1 MNASILGMST
11 TTLIIIAVVVVAVG
25 AIVALLLSRRGKG
38 ASLQS
43 RFGPEYERT
52 LEELGDKRRAEAELR
67 QRTKRVHGFDIHP
80 LPADDKDRYVE
91 AWRKVQ
97 GQFVDDPEDA
107 VGHADDLLGQ
117 VMSARGYPVSDFD
130 RRAADLSVDH
140 PVVVQTYRAA
150 HDTAVRH
157 ARGEASTEELRQAMI
172 QYRALFDELV
182 GQPAAAPSPE
192 PETATA
198 AHENAA
204 V

>member
-1 MNASILGMST
+1 
-11 TTLIIIAVVVVAVG
+11 VV

-38 ASLQS
+38 GSLQS

-52 LEELGDKRRAEAELR
+52 LEELGDKRHAEAELR
-67 QRTKRVHGFDIHP
+67 QRTKRVQGFDIHP
-80 LPADDKDRYVE
+80 LPAEDRDRYVE

-97 GQFVDDPEDA
+97 AQFVDGPKDA

-130 RRAADLSVDH
+130 QRAADLSVDH

-172 QYRALFDELV
+172 QYRTLFDELV
-182 GQPAAAPSPE
+182 GQPSPVAEPSPAA
-192 PETATA
+192 ETAAA
-198 AHENAA
+198 AHEDATA
-204 V
+204 